1 MLIVANF
8 PFAVLGGRIV
18 CPRARG
24 WARPRL
30 SSSARAG
37 QVWLVSLVPAG
48 GREAKQGPRSVASVS
63 SPDRW
68 GSWRMGGGGGT
79 HQGSPGPGQRHL
91 GRKPGTQPCWKQVQ
105 AVLWICAQDYV
116 QTCAAENAYAGCV
129 FVSSFVWVSPA
140 AYGSMG
146 LNLEAK
152 GESRGQRGG
161 PLSSQREQ
169 GYGNS
174 FEGRFQAAWEEEECL
189 GNCGDCSRRVR
200 V

>member
-68 GSWRMGGGGGT
+68 GSWRMGGGAGHIREAPAPDRDIWGESQGPSPAGSRYRLSSGFVLRT
-79 HQGSPGPGQRHL
+79 MCRLVRPRMHMLGVSLSLALSGSPLLLMDQ
-91 GRKPGTQPCWKQVQ
+91 W
-105 AVLWICAQDYV
+105 D
-116 QTCAAENAYAGCV
+116 
-129 FVSSFVWVSPA
+129 
-140 AYGSMG
+140 
-146 LNLEAK
+146 
-152 GESRGQRGG
+152 
-161 PLSSQREQ
+161 
-169 GYGNS
+169 
-174 FEGRFQAAWEEEECL
+174 
-189 GNCGDCSRRVR
+189 
-200 V
+200 